1 MNLLSSNNET
11 RYYIKIFNKQ
21 ECNGLIKYLWFPYNK
36 LQHGMILQYTGKF
49 GYGTAHKS
57 IRDNVWESTFTARNR
72 ARIPC
77 NSARTNVQ
85 FYVFSRALSRAYLRA
100 GNI

>member
-1 MNLLSSNNET
+1 MEPHEPA
-11 RYYIKIFNKQ
+11 R
-21 ECNGLIKYLWFPYNK
+21 
-36 LQHGMILQYTGKF
+36 
-49 GYGTAHKS
+49 KS
-57 IRDNVWESTFTARNR
+57 IRDNVWENTFTARNK
-72 ARIPC
+72 AQIPC